1 MNRLDKLKDAVAID
15 KLQDLERDL
24 LFFYDYLLFLK
35 NVEKEDSYL
44 KYTGVYINAIK
55 LLSDLNMNYGEM
67 PKKFKVKN
75 YITNYIKLSKIF
87 NLKEFKNEIFELTE
101 IKLIRNQWRLR

>member
-1 MNRLDKLKDAVAID
+1 MRRLDKLKDAMVID
-15 KLQDLERDL
+15 KLQDLEKDL

-44 KYTGVYINAIK
+44 KYTGVYINCLK
-55 LLSDLNMNYGEM
+55 LLSDLNINYGEI
-67 PKKFKVKN
+67 PNKFKAKN
-75 YITNYIKLSKIF
+75 YITNYIELSKIF
-87 NLKEFKNEIFELTE
+87 NLSEFKHEIFVLSE